1 MSGASYKS
9 IGKTNDVY
17 GRINVD
23 LQQYAGSCGIVLSF
37 TCSRNQ
43 RGYHLEVASRTLP
56 YDVNQ
61 VDGSE

>member
-23 LQQYAGSCGIVLSF
+23 LQQYAGLCGIVLILLVQEI
-37 TCSRNQ
+37 RE
-43 RGYHLEVASRTLP
+43 GITLRW
-56 YDVNQ
+56 
-61 VDGSE
+61 

>member
-23 LQQYAGSCGIVLSF
+23 LQQYAGLCGIVLILLVQEI
-37 TCSRNQ
+37 RE
-43 RGYHLEVASRTLP
+43 GITLRWR
-56 YDVNQ
+56 V
-61 VDGSE
+61 GHFLTM